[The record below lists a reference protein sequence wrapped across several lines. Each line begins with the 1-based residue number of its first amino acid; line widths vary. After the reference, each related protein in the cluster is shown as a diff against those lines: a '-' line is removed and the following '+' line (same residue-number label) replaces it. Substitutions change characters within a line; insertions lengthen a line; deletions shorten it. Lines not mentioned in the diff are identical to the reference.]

1 MGDIMNSDIIFNDDE
16 EELKKIANKIRIYS
30 NDLKIIKEK
39 ADQEWNMCSI
49 YLDDATNQNIN
60 MVKSINNKKYLQ
72 DIEKLENYANK
83 IESIS
88 NILKETELE
97 IKASS
102 KKFETLFEK
111 INNNLLDILNKKR

>member
-111 INNNLLDILNKKR
+111 INNNLLDLLNKKR